1 MRRIERYLAAEIMRP
16 LAGTLVGLTVIVF
29 VFYASKILAEA
40 VADRFS
46 IEFVG
51 RLVLLRLG
59 MYMDVL
65 LPVALLLGIV
75 LGLGRLQTAHEM
87 TAVAALGA
95 GKRRVL
101 VAVAGPVL
109 GIALLAALTSLVYRP
124 WAFSTVYRV
133 EAEIASRVDLAQ
145 IEAGR
150 FTPLSREWLM
160 FAERR
165 SDGVLENVLLR
176 QRHPD
181 AAGLL
186 RAERLHQ
193 ETDDQGRHQLVFAG
207 NVHLYRLGAEGRDD
221 LLGRFDRLQVVFTPP
236 PPPVRERLRR
246 TLSLGQLYR
255 SDDPMYTAELQWR
268 LLAPLNVLLLGLA
281 GVALGRIDPRRGQSA
296 RVLSAS
302 LVVTFYFS
310 LLGALMNALEQGH
323 LAPWPGAFWLP
334 LAATVALALRY
345 QLVHRG
351 PGGPL

>member
-1 MRRIERYLAAEIMRP
+1 MLRIERYLTAEILRP
-16 LAGTLVGLTVIVF
+16 LAGTLLGLTIVVF

-59 MYMDVL
+59 IYMDVL

-109 GIALLAALTSLVYRP
+109 GIALLAAFTSLVYRP

-133 EAEIASRVDLAQ
+133 EAEIASRVDLAR
-145 IEAGR
+145 IEAGH
-150 FTPLSREWLM
+150 FTPLSREWLI

-176 QRHPD
+176 QRLPD

-186 RAERLHQ
+186 TAERLHQ
-193 ETDDQGRHQLVFAG
+193 EGDGQGRHQLVFAG
-207 NVHLYRLGAEGRDD
+207 NVHLYRLGSGGHND
-221 LLGRFDRLQVVFTPP
+221 LMGRFDRLQVVFTPP
-236 PPPVRERLRR
+236 PAPVRERLRR
-246 TLSLGQLYR
+246 TLPLAQLYQ
-255 SDDPMYTAELQWR
+255 SSDPMYTAELQWR

-281 GVALGRIDPRRGQSA
+281 GVALSRIDPRRGQSA
-296 RVLSAS
+296 RILSAS
-302 LVVTFYFS
+302 LVATLYFS
-310 LLGALMNALEQGH
+310 LLGVLMNSLEQDQ
-323 LAPWPGAFWLP
+323 LPPWPGAFWLP
-334 LAATVALALRY
+334 LAAAIALVFRY
-345 QLVHRG
+345 YLVHRG
-351 PGGPL
+351 PGGAL

>member
-1 MRRIERYLAAEIMRP
+1 MRRIERYLAAEIARP
-16 LAGTLVGLTVIVF
+16 LAGTLLGLTVVVL
-29 VFYASKILAEA
+29 VFYASKILGEA

-87 TAVAALGA
+87 TALAAVGA
-95 GKRRVL
+95 GRRRIMIAL
-101 VAVAGPVL
+101 AGPVL
-109 GIALLAALTSLVYRP
+109 AITLLVGVMSIVYRP
-124 WAFSTVYRV
+124 WAFGTVYRI
-133 EAEIASRVDLAQ
+133 EADIASQVDLAKV
-145 IEAGR
+145 EAGH
-150 FTPLSREWLM
+150 FMPLSRDWLL

-165 SDGVLENVLLR
+165 SGGTLENVIVR

-181 AAGLL
+181 ASGLL
-186 RAERLHQ
+186 RADQLHQ
-193 ETDDQGRHQLVFAG
+193 EMDDAESQRLVFAG
-207 NVHLYRLGAEGRDD
+207 NVQLYRFGLVDRDD
-221 LLGRFDRLQVVFTPP
+221 LLARLDRLEVVFTPP

-246 TLSLGQLYR
+246 TLPIAQLR
-255 SDDPMYTAELQWR
+255 QSDDPMYQAELQWR
-268 LLAPLNVLLLGLA
+268 LLAPINVVLLALA

-302 LVVTFYFS
+302 LVVTLYFAS
-310 LLGALMNALEQGH
+310 LGALINWLEQGRIS
-323 LAPWPGAFWLP
+323 PWPGAFWLP
-334 LAATVALALRY
+334 LIALVLLVLRY
-345 QLVHRG
+345 RLVHRG